1 MGEFKQLI
9 EYFKKLPGV
18 GPRQA
23 TRFVLALMQRSKEE
37 LTGFGEAIASLKD
50 QVKIC
55 QQCFNLADGDLCSV
69 CKDSSRDKNLIC
81 VVEKITDA
89 ESIEKTRQFKG
100 VYHILGGAINP
111 TNKVLPENL
120 TIKELMTRMSSK
132 TEVIVATNPGAYGE
146 ATALYL
152 EEQLK
157 YRNIKT
163 TRLGRGLA
171 SGTALEYADDSTLID
186 ALKNRK

>member
-37 LTGFGEAIASLKD
+37 LTGFGEAIASLRD

-55 QQCFNLADGDLCSV
+55 RQCFNLADGDLCSV
-69 CKDSSRDKNLIC
+69 CKDGSRDKNLIC

>member
-37 LTGFGEAIASLKD
+37 LTGFGEAIVSLKD

-69 CKDSSRDKNLIC
+69 CKDDSRDKNLIC

-157 YRNIKT
+157 FRNIKT

-186 ALKNRK
+186 ALRNRK

>member
-23 TRFVLALMQRSKEE
+23 TRFVLALMQRSKED

-69 CKDSSRDKNLIC
+69 CKDDSRDKNLIC

-120 TIKELMTRMSSK
+120 TIKELMTRISSK
-132 TEVIVATNPGAYGE
+132 TEVIVATNPGVYGE

-157 YRNIKT
+157 FRKIKT

-186 ALKNRK
+186 ALRNRK

>member
-1 MGEFKQLI
+1 MSEFKQLI

-23 TRFVLALMQRSKEE
+23 TRFVLSLLKQSKEE
-37 LTGFGEAIASLKD
+37 LADFGNAIASLKD

-55 QQCFNLADGDLCSV
+55 KQCFNLADEELCSV
-69 CKDSSRDKNLIC
+69 CRDDNRDNNTIC

-89 ESIEKTRQFKG
+89 ESIEKTGQYKG
-100 VYHILGGAINP
+100 LYHILGGTINP
-111 TNKVLPENL
+111 AEQVLPENL
-120 TIKELMTRMSSK
+120 KIKELLTRINPK
-132 TEVIVATNPGAYGE
+132 TEVILATNPGVHGE

-152 EEQLK
+152 EEQLG

-171 SGTALEYADDSTLID
+171 SGTALEYADDSTLIN
-186 ALKNRK
+186 ALRNRK

>member
-23 TRFVLALMQRSKEE
+23 TRFVLALMQRSKED

-69 CKDSSRDKNLIC
+69 CKDDSRDKNLIC

-157 YRNIKT
+157 FRNIKT

-186 ALKNRK
+186 ALRNRK

>member
-23 TRFVLALMQRSKEE
+23 TRFVLALMQRSKED
-37 LTGFGEAIASLKD
+37 LTGFGESIASLKD

-69 CKDSSRDKNLIC
+69 CKDDSRDKNLIC

-120 TIKELMTRMSSK
+120 TIKELKTRMSSK

>member
-1 MGEFKQLI
+1 MSEFKQLI

-37 LTGFGEAIASLKD
+37 LTEFGESIASLKD

-55 QQCFNLADGDLCSV
+55 GQCFNLADDDLCSI
-69 CKDSSRDKNLIC
+69 CKDHSRDKDLIC

-89 ESIEKTRQFKG
+89 ESIEKTGQFKG

-111 TNKVLPENL
+111 AEKMLPDNLKV
-120 TIKELMTRMSSK
+120 KELLTRTTPK
-132 TEVIVATNPGAYGE
+132 TEVIVATNPGTYGE

-152 EEQLK
+152 EEQLG

-186 ALKNRK
+186 ALRNRK

>member
-23 TRFVLALMQRSKEE
+23 TRFVLALMQRSKED

-55 QQCFNLADGDLCSV
+55 QQCFNLADGNLCSV
-69 CKDSSRDKNLIC
+69 CKDDTRDKNLIC

-120 TIKELMTRMSSK
+120 TIKELMTRMNPK

>member
-1 MGEFKQLI
+1 MSEFKQLI

-23 TRFVLALMQRSKEE
+23 TRFVLALMDRSKEE
-37 LTGFGEAIASLKD
+37 LEDFGQAISQLQD

-55 QQCFNLADGDLCSV
+55 RQCFNLADGDLCSV
-69 CKDSSRDKNLIC
+69 CKDDRRDKNTIC

-89 ESIEKTRQFKG
+89 ESIEKTGQFKG
-100 VYHILGGAINP
+100 IYHILGGKINP
-111 TNKVLPENL
+111 TEKILPDNL
-120 TIKELMTRMSSK
+120 KIQELMARIQPK
-132 TEVIVATNPGAYGE
+132 TEVIIATNPGVHGE

-152 EEQLK
+152 EEQLG
-157 YRNIKT
+157 YRNTKT

-186 ALKNRK
+186 ALRNRK

>member
-23 TRFVLALMQRSKEE
+23 TRFVLALMQRSKED

-69 CKDSSRDKNLIC
+69 CKDDSRDKNLIC

-120 TIKELMTRMSSK
+120 TIKELMTRMNSK

-186 ALKNRK
+186 ALRNRK

>member
-1 MGEFKQLI
+1 MSEFKQLI
-9 EYFKKLPGV
+9 EHFKKLPGV

-23 TRFVLALMQRSKEE
+23 TRFVLALMQKSKEE
-37 LTGFGEAIASLKD
+37 LVGFGEAIVSLKD
-50 QVKIC
+50 QIKIC
-55 QQCFNLADGDLCSV
+55 KQCFNLADGDLCSI
-69 CKDSSRDKNLIC
+69 CKDDSRDKNLIC

-89 ESIEKTRQFKG
+89 ESIEKTGQFKG

-111 TNKVLPENL
+111 ANKILPENL
-120 TIKELMTRMSSK
+120 KIKELVLRIASK

-186 ALKNRK
+186 ALRNRK

>member
-37 LTGFGEAIASLKD
+37 LTGFGEAIGSLRD

-55 QQCFNLADGDLCSV
+55 KQCFNLSDDELCSV
-69 CKDSSRDKNLIC
+69 CRDTSRDKNLIC

-89 ESIEKTRQFKG
+89 ESIEKTGQFKG

-111 TNKVLPENL
+111 TSKILPENL
-120 TIKELMTRMSSK
+120 TIKELMTRMKAK

-157 YRNIKT
+157 YGNIKT

-186 ALKNRK
+186 ALRNRK

>member
-1 MGEFKQLI
+1 MSEFKQLI
-9 EYFKKLPGV
+9 EYFKNLPGV

-23 TRFVLALMQRSKEE
+23 TRFVLALMQKTKEE

-55 QQCFNLADGDLCSV
+55 KQCFNLADGDICSI
-69 CKDSSRDKNLIC
+69 CKDDKRDKNTIC

-89 ESIEKTRQFKG
+89 ESIEKTGQYKG

-111 TNKVLPENL
+111 ASKVLPENL
-120 TIKELMTRMSSK
+120 KIKELMTRATSE
-132 TEVIVATNPGAYGE
+132 TEIIVATNPGAYGE
-146 ATALYL
+146 ATALFI

>member
-37 LTGFGEAIASLKD
+37 LTGFGEAISSLKD
-50 QVKIC
+50 QVKMC
-55 QQCFNLADGDLCSV
+55 KQCFNLSDGDLCSV
-69 CKDSSRDKNLIC
+69 CRDTSRDQDLIC

-89 ESIEKTRQFKG
+89 ESIEKTGQFKG

-111 TNKVLPENL
+111 TSKILPENL
-120 TIKELMTRMSSK
+120 TIKELMTRMKAK